1 MADLFKI
8 PVTYKVF
15 EFAYVAAET
24 LDEAIDFV
32 KEHPDEI
39 EILKEPEYVDDTLEI
54 DGTLKEIEVF
64 NW

>member
-1 MADLFKI
+1 MSYLFKI

-15 EFAYVAAET
+15 EFAYVEAET
-24 LDEAIDFV
+24 LDEAIDFI

>member
-1 MADLFKI
+1 MVDLFKI

-15 EFAYVAAET
+15 EFAYVEAET

>member
-1 MADLFKI
+1 MSYLFKI

-15 EFAYVAAET
+15 EFAYVEAET

-54 DGTLKEIEVF
+54 DGTQKEI
-64 NW
+64 

>member
-8 PVTYKVF
+8 SVTYKVF
-15 EFAYVAAET
+15 EFAYVEAET

>member
-1 MADLFKI
+1 MSYLFKI

-15 EFAYVAAET
+15 EFAYVEAET

-39 EILKEPEYVDDTLEI
+39 KILKEPEYVDDTLEI

>member
-15 EFAYVAAET
+15 EFAYVEAET

-54 DGTLKEIEVF
+54 DGTQKEIEVF

>member
-1 MADLFKI
+1 MAYLFKI

-15 EFAYVAAET
+15 EFAYVEAET

>member
-1 MADLFKI
+1 MSYLFKI

-15 EFAYVAAET
+15 EFVYVEAET

-39 EILKEPEYVDDTLEI
+39 TVMKKPEYVDDSLEI
-54 DGTLKEIEVF
+54 DGSKKEIEVF

>member
-1 MADLFKI
+1 MSYLFKI

-15 EFAYVAAET
+15 EFAYVEAET
-24 LDEAIDFV
+24 LDEAINFV

-54 DGTLKEIEVF
+54 DGTQKEIEVF

>member
-15 EFAYVAAET
+15 EFAYVEAET
-24 LDEAIDFV
+24 LDEAINFV

-54 DGTLKEIEVF
+54 DGTQKEIEVF

>member
-1 MADLFKI
+1 MAYLFKI
-8 PVTYKVF
+8 PITYKVF
-15 EFAYVAAET
+15 EFAYVEAET

-54 DGTLKEIEVF
+54 DGTQKEIEVF

>member
-15 EFAYVAAET
+15 EFVYVEAET
-24 LDEAIDFV
+24 LDEAINFV

-39 EILKEPEYVDDTLEI
+39 TVMKKPEYVDDSLEI
-54 DGTLKEIEVF
+54 DGSKKEIEVF

>member
-1 MADLFKI
+1 MAYLFKI
-8 PVTYKVF
+8 PITYKVF
-15 EFAYVAAET
+15 EFAYVEAET
-24 LDEAIDFV
+24 LDEAINFV

>member
-15 EFAYVAAET
+15 EFAYVEAET

-54 DGTLKEIEVF
+54 DGTIKEIEVF

>member
-1 MADLFKI
+1 MVDLFKI

-15 EFAYVAAET
+15 EFVYVEAET

-39 EILKEPEYVDDTLEI
+39 TVMKKPEYVDDSLEI
-54 DGTLKEIEVF
+54 DGSKKEIEVF

>member
-1 MADLFKI
+1 MSYLFKI

-15 EFAYVAAET
+15 EFAYVEAET
-24 LDEAIDFV
+24 LDEAINFV

>member
-1 MADLFKI
+1 MSYLFKI

-15 EFAYVAAET
+15 EFAYVEAET

-64 NW
+64 NS

>member
-8 PVTYKVF
+8 PVTYKMF
-15 EFAYVAAET
+15 EFAYVEAET

-39 EILKEPEYVDDTLEI
+39 EILKEPEYIDDSLEI
-54 DGTLKEIEVF
+54 DGSKKEIEEF

>member
-1 MADLFKI
+1 MTDLFKI

-15 EFAYVAAET
+15 EFVYVEAET

-39 EILKEPEYVDDTLEI
+39 TVMKKPEYVDDSLEI
-54 DGTLKEIEVF
+54 DGSKKEIEVF

>member
-15 EFAYVAAET
+15 EFAYVEAET

-54 DGTLKEIEVF
+54 DGTKKEIEVF

>member
-15 EFAYVAAET
+15 EFVYVEAET

>member
-15 EFAYVAAET
+15 EFVYVEAEP

-54 DGTLKEIEVF
+54 DGTQKEIEVF

>member
-15 EFAYVAAET
+15 EFAYVEAET
-24 LDEAIDFV
+24 LNEAIDFV

-54 DGTLKEIEVF
+54 DGTQKEIEVF

>member
-1 MADLFKI
+1 MSYLFKI

-15 EFAYVAAET
+15 EFAYVEAET

-54 DGTLKEIEVF
+54 DGTQKEIEVF

>member
-15 EFAYVAAET
+15 EFAYVEAET

>member
-1 MADLFKI
+1 MSYLFKI

-15 EFAYVAAET
+15 EFAYVEAET

-64 NW
+64 NL

>member
-8 PVTYKVF
+8 PITYKVF
-15 EFAYVAAET
+15 EFAYVEAET

-54 DGTLKEIEVF
+54 DGTKKEIEVF

>member
-1 MADLFKI
+1 MSYLFKI

-15 EFAYVAAET
+15 EFAYVEAET
-24 LDEAIDFV
+24 LNEAIDFV

-54 DGTLKEIEVF
+54 DGTQKEIEVF

>member
-1 MADLFKI
+1 MTDLFKI

-15 EFAYVAAET
+15 EFAYVEAET

>member
-1 MADLFKI
+1 MSYLFKI

-15 EFAYVAAET
+15 EFAYVEAET

-39 EILKEPEYVDDTLEI
+39 EILKEPEYVDDTLEV
-54 DGTLKEIEVF
+54 DGTQKEIEVF

>member
-8 PVTYKVF
+8 PITYKVF
-15 EFAYVAAET
+15 EFAYVEAET

>member
-8 PVTYKVF
+8 PITYKVF
-15 EFAYVAAET
+15 EFAYVEAET

-54 DGTLKEIEVF
+54 DGTQKEIEVF

>member
-1 MADLFKI
+1 MSYLFKI

-15 EFAYVAAET
+15 EFAYVEAET

-64 NW
+64 N

>member
-1 MADLFKI
+1 MSYLFKI

-15 EFAYVAAET
+15 EFAYVEAET
-24 LDEAIDFV
+24 LDEAIEFV

>member
-1 MADLFKI
+1 MSYLFKI

-15 EFAYVAAET
+15 EFAYVEAET

-39 EILKEPEYVDDTLEI
+39 EILKEPEYVDDTLKI

>member
-1 MADLFKI
+1 MSYLFKI

-15 EFAYVAAET
+15 EFAYVEAET

-54 DGTLKEIEVF
+54 DGTLKEIEIF

>member
-1 MADLFKI
+1 MSYLFKI

-15 EFAYVAAET
+15 EFAYVEAET

-39 EILKEPEYVDDTLEI
+39 EILKEPEYIDDSLEI
-54 DGTLKEIEVF
+54 DGTQKEIEVF

>member
-1 MADLFKI
+1 MSYLFKI

-15 EFAYVAAET
+15 EFAYVEAET

-32 KEHPDEI
+32 KEYPDEI

-54 DGTLKEIEVF
+54 DGTQKEIEVF

>member
-1 MADLFKI
+1 MSYLFKI
-8 PVTYKVF
+8 LVTYKVF
-15 EFAYVAAET
+15 EFAYVEAET